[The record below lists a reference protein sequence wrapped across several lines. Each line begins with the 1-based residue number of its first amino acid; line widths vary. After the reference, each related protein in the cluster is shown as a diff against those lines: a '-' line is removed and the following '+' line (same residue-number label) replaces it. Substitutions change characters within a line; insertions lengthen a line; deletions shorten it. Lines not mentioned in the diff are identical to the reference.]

1 MTFYMLCL
9 ADGCVDI
16 CTRVSLVSFHPVL
29 ALVLPKQPR
38 PPQDWSQLDITGFVS
53 SVYDL
58 LDCLLKE

>member
-1 MTFYMLCL
+1 M
-9 ADGCVDI
+9 DI
-16 CTRVSLVSFHPVL
+16 CTRVSLVSSHPVL